1 VGQQVYKFISKGSH
15 SSVDEELAS
24 ATRTTQR
31 PTHQRK
37 KTSSSMSDDSQKTAS
52 LEFTAGFI
60 GCSTGQFISR
70 APIAYIALEEGAL

>member
-1 VGQQVYKFISKGSH
+1 
-15 SSVDEELAS
+15 
-24 ATRTTQR
+24 
-31 PTHQRK
+31 
-37 KTSSSMSDDSQKTAS
+37 MSDDSQKTAS